1 MKGAK
6 NMLDVAARY
15 QETEKL
21 TDSPLSTPFDFF
33 PAGRSV
39 SLREG
44 FGRALVTL
52 GKRREDF
59 YLFDAD
65 VRGGT
70 GAKPFAE
77 AFPGRVVQFGIAEQN
92 TMAAAAGFVDT
103 GLVPVVVGFSAFT
116 VMRAHEQL
124 RTAVCYGRRNVKICC
139 SHLGVDV
146 GPDGATAQMLEDLAT
161 CRAIP
166 TLKVLVP
173 ACANEIQPMFETV
186 LNEPGPVYMRIGR
199 SPTPVLYA
207 NPGPIRIGQA
217 DVLRDGRDV
226 ALIAC
231 GSRVA
236 AALAAAD
243 QLEGQGIAARVINL
257 RSLKPLD
264 LEVIGACCQETGAI
278 VTVEDH
284 TIYGGMG
291 SAVAEAVVQMHPV
304 PMEILGIR
312 DRFGR
317 SGEHHELFALY
328 GIDVPD
334 IVAAA
339 RKVMTRKLFFR
350 K

>member
-1 MKGAK
+1 MTLPV
-6 NMLDVAARY
+6 NV
-15 QETEKL
+15 
-21 TDSPLSTPFDFF
+21 PFEFF
-33 PAGRSV
+33 PAGESV
-39 SLREG
+39 SLRDG
-44 FGRALVTL
+44 FGRALVAL
-52 GKRREDF
+52 GRVREDF

-65 VRGGT
+65 VQGGT
-70 GAKPFAE
+70 GAKPFAQ
-77 AFPGRVVQFGIAEQN
+77 AFPERVVQFGIAEQN
-92 TMAAAAGFVDT
+92 TMAAAAGFADT
-103 GLVPVVVGFSAFT
+103 GLIPVVVGFSAFT

-173 ACANEIQPMFETV
+173 ACANEIQPMLAMV

-199 SPTPVLYA
+199 SPAPVIYP
-207 NPGPIRIGQA
+207 NPGPMEMGKA
-217 DVLRDGRDV
+217 DVLRPGRDV
-226 ALIAC
+226 ALMAC

-236 AALAAAD
+236 AALEAAGL
-243 QLEGQGIAARVINL
+243 LEAEGISARVINL

-264 LEVIGACCQETGAI
+264 LEVIRSCCEEVGAI

-284 TIYGGMG
+284 TIYGGLG
-291 SAVAEAVVQMHPV
+291 SAVAEAVVQIQPV
-304 PMEILGIR
+304 PLEMLGIR
-312 DRFGR
+312 DSFGR
-317 SGEHHELFALY
+317 SGEHYELFARY

-339 RKVMTRKLFFR
+339 RKVIKRKR
-350 K
+350 